1 MAEGMSLVDG
11 VVGMA
16 LLHTACF
23 VFGEGGDD
31 ASSNGE
37 HDEQLLQTRLFFV
50 SSNSPLNLKSVEKQ
64 MCALVSFILFLLL
77 CCNAL

>member
-1 MAEGMSLVDG
+1 MAEGMSLVYG

-23 VFGEGGDD
+23 VFGEGKMMQVQT
-31 ASSNGE
+31 AR

-50 SSNSPLNLKSVEKQ
+50 SSTPLNLQSVEKE
-64 MCALVSFILFLLL
+64 MRGLVSFILFLLL